1 MNLLKPL
8 DFRIIIMKSIFKIT
22 IVVVVLIIGV
32 VIAFTAS
39 NFRPNLGPL
48 GIKNFS
54 KGSFYPEALIAA
66 LAPGP
71 VRDDLLKRGI
81 LSSGS
86 NGDQGI
92 NIGDIANLIQQG
104 QYSFDPKGHLQ
115 LGPVPIPG
123 GAVGVSGN
131 HQYIYS
137 QRTTQLWAFLDDF
150 DYTGHSVYVTLP
162 ASFNLALNSSTTH
175 NLYNTHLTLP
185 DGNWVES
192 GVGWVNWTA
201 SPILYT
207 YDSYH
212 SQWNFVSIPSG
223 TQRDIFLKVEISPDL
238 QAVMSASDPQ
248 SGKSASAGIKVNAL
262 KHRIDFSQE
271 QTSAAGKWVNTP
283 PARFHDSQ
291 IRKSGNDWAKWDTS
305 IISTWSNNPPMEEK
319 TGLDNGQIWTD
330 TWCSES
336 N

>member
-1 MNLLKPL
+1 
-8 DFRIIIMKSIFKIT
+8 MKSIFKI
-22 IVVVVLIIGV
+22 ILILVVLIIGV
-32 VIAFTAS
+32 AIAFTAS
-39 NFRPNLGPL
+39 SFRPNVGPL

-54 KGSFYPEALIAA
+54 KGSFYPEGLIAA
-66 LAPGP
+66 LTPGP
-71 VRDDLLKRGI
+71 IRDDLLKRGV
-81 LSSGS
+81 LLTGS

-92 NIGDIANLIQQG
+92 NFGDIANLIQQG
-104 QYSFDPKGHLQ
+104 LYSVDPNGHLQ
-115 LGPVPIPG
+115 LGPVPIP
-123 GAVGVSGN
+123 AEAAMSSGN
-131 HQYIYS
+131 NSYIYS

-150 DYTGHSVYVTLP
+150 NYTGHSVYVTLP
-162 ASFNLALNSSTTH
+162 ASLNLPSNSSTIH

-207 YDSYH
+207 YNSYH
-212 SQWNFVSIPSG
+212 GQWNFISIPAG
-223 TQRDIFLKVEISPDL
+223 AQRDIFLKVEITPDL

-248 SGKSASAGIKVNAL
+248 SLKSANANVKVKAIR
-262 KHRIDFSQE
+262 HRIDFSQE
-271 QTSAAGKWVNTP
+271 QTSPSGKWMNTP

-291 IRKSGNDWAKWDTS
+291 IRKSGSDWVKWDTS
-305 IISTWSNNPPMEEK
+305 TISTWSNNPPMAEK
-319 TGLDNGQIWTD
+319 TGLDNGQIWTV